1 VYARRVDSSVLVFSL
16 SSHRHSYIGL
26 VFSSRFIEFLQTQ
39 KVEGWRTASASIS
52 HYMYACI
59 HAPILVTSVA
69 SRHFPRSHHPDPGL
83 ILLHQLGDDVLLFL
97 GHVDE
102 DTHRRL
108 DSSCVTR
115 EEVCGQGW
123 E

>member
-1 VYARRVDSSVLVFSL
+1 M
-16 SSHRHSYIGL
+16 
-26 VFSSRFIEFLQTQ
+26 FLQTQ
-39 KVEGWRTASASIS
+39 KVEGWRTANTSIS

-83 ILLHQLGDDVLLFL
+83 ILLHQLGDDVLVFL